1 MLIDGF
7 IGQRNEAL
15 STVSSSASKKKRFR
29 RRGRQLEVCLWM
41 ENKGRPLPL

>member
-15 STVSSSASKKKRFR
+15 STVSSSASKKRFR
-29 RRGRQLEVCLWM
+29 EEGEAAGGVPM
-41 ENKGRPLPL
+41 DGE